1 MRKDKKH
8 VSEFSDQEI
17 VKLWRERCFGRLYWR
32 YKNRRWYR
40 TWEQGE
46 VARAIDGSASMLFF
60 SRKAILQV
68 IGVLPEDERE
78 EMFT

>member
-1 MRKDKKH
+1 MRKEKKH
-8 VSEFSDQEI
+8 VSEFSDQDI
-17 VKLWRERCFGRLYWR
+17 VKLWRERGFGRLYWR

-68 IGVLPEDERE
+68 IGVLPEDERGE
-78 EMFT
+78 LQ

>member
-1 MRKDKKH
+1 MRKEKTH

-17 VKLWRERCFGRLYWR
+17 VKLWRKRGFGRLYWR

-46 VARAIDGSASMLFF
+46 VARAIDGTASMLFF

-68 IGVLPEDERE
+68 IGALPEDERGGLQS
-78 EMFT
+78 

>member
-1 MRKDKKH
+1 MKDNKRH

-17 VKLWRERCFGRLYWR
+17 TALWRKHGFGRLYWR

-46 VARAIDGSASMLFF
+46 VARAIDGTASMLFF
-60 SRKAILQV
+60 SRKAILQC
-68 IGVLPEDERE
+68 IGVLPENERTE
-78 EMFT
+78 LPF